1 MKRFRTHLSV
11 TALAL
16 ALGLAGC
23 SVAGS
28 TPTGVSAVTA
38 SGSTTSAGTTGS
50 AAATGTAQAVSLD
63 ALAED
68 THYDADDLS
77 WDAAAEVAVTLAD
90 GASAAAGGTSSD
102 AVKVDGD
109 TVTIAA
115 AGTYR
120 LSGSLSDGQ
129 VVVAAGEEDVVR
141 IILDGAG
148 VTSSTG
154 SPFVVQSANEAIVY
168 LEDGSSNSLGDASTY
183 ADQGTD
189 APNAALYSMADL
201 TVAGTGSLTVNG
213 NFNDGISSKDG
224 LVLAAGTVTVDAADD
239 GIVGKDYAVL
249 LDGAYQVTASDDG
262 FKSDNG
268 EDEGRGWVLINGGTL
283 SVSAGDDGIKAFN
296 TLTIAAGTTT
306 VEESEEGLE
315 AQHIIMSGGTAT
327 VTANDDGVNAS
338 GGSTSSGTTAE
349 DGMGGVGGGMGA
361 GEMAVGDYTVDI
373 SGGLLT
379 INSEGDGLD
388 SNGNASISGGTVVVN
403 GPTNNGNGA
412 LDVNGELAVTGG
424 TVAAAGSA
432 GMVVTPGASS
442 TQSGV
447 QVTLGSSVPAGTVV
461 QIADSSGNVVAAF
474 VTTKATASLVFS
486 SAAISDG
493 ERYTVYTG
501 GTATVSAGIG
511 EGSLDGATEQGTVTA
526 GEYTAAQG
534 PGGGGGPRW

>member
-109 TVTIAA
+109 TVTITA

-141 IILDGAG
+141 IILDGAAI
-148 VTSSTG
+148 TCSTG
-154 SPFVVQSANEAIVY
+154 SPFIVQSANEAIVY

-249 LDGAYQVTASDDG
+249 LDGAYQVGAGDDG

-283 SVSAGDDGIKAFN
+283 NVNAGDDGIKAFN
-296 TLTIAAGTTT
+296 TLTMAAGTAT

-338 GGSTSSGTTAE
+338 GGSTSSG
-349 DGMGGVGGGMGA
+349 GMGG
-361 GEMAVGDYTVDI
+361 GEMAVGDYTVEV

-493 ERYTVYTG
+493 EEYTVYTG

-511 EGSLDGATEQGTVTA
+511 EGSLDGASEQGTVTA
-526 GEYTAAQG
+526 GEYSAAQG

>member
-38 SGSTTSAGTTGS
+38 SGSTASAGTTNS

-109 TVTIAA
+109 TVTITA

-201 TVAGTGSLTVNG
+201 TVAGTGSLTVDG

-249 LDGAYQVTASDDG
+249 LDGAFQVTAGDDG

-283 SVSAGDDGIKAFN
+283 NVTAGDDGIKAFN
-296 TLTIAAGTTT
+296 TLTIAAGTAT

-338 GGSTSSGTTAE
+338 GGSPGSSG
-349 DGMGGVGGGMGA
+349 GMGG

-461 QIADSSGNVVAAF
+461 QIADSSDNVVAAF
-474 VTTKATASLVFS
+474 VTTKAMASLVFS
-486 SAAISDG
+486 SAAITEG
-493 ERYTVYTG
+493 EEYTVYTG

-534 PGGGGGPRW
+534 PGGGGGGARR